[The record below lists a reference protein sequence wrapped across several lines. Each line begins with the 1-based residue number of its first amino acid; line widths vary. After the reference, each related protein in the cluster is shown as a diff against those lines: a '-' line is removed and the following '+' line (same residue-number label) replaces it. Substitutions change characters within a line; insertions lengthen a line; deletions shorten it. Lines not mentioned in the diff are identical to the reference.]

1 MANFLKHLNEDYL
14 NVINDF
20 MYGKFLIFLLI
31 LCGLYFTIRTKG
43 LQIRLFPESI
53 RCVKEKGEEGKISS
67 FQALMVATASRVG
80 TGNIAGVTTAVVLG
94 GAGSIFWMWVMAII
108 GGASAFIESTLAQ
121 VYKEKDGDTYK
132 GGPAYY
138 IQRALKMRWLGIIFA
153 IFLIATFGF
162 GFNGLQSFTI
172 ASAFQVYINDFA
184 NTSAPYV
191 IGGLLALFAAVM
203 FFGGAK
209 VISRI
214 SSILVPIMAALY
226 ILVGLVIFFM
236 NLDKVPT
243 AFKSIFQSAF
253 DFKAIFGGFAGS
265 CMVFGIKRGLFSNEA
280 GMGSAPNAAATAHVS
295 HPAKQGLV
303 QVLSVFIDTIVICTT
318 TAFIVLLAGPLGA
331 VGTDGELLNGIPFV
345 QEALR
350 GQFGAVG
357 IHFVTVCIVLFAAT
371 SIIGN
376 FYYVEINIKYISQNK
391 IFMNIMKIFAV
402 AVVFT
407 GAIVNMQTAWNMAD
421 IIMGCM
427 AIINIIA
434 IVLLGKR
441 ALLVAKDYELQKKA
455 GKNPVFKAADV
466 GITDTDY
473 WK

>member
-1 MANFLKHLNEDYL
+1 MKGFEKILNSYL
-14 NVINDF
+14 DVLNDF

-43 LQIRLFPESI
+43 AQIRLFPESI
-53 RCVKEKGEEGKISS
+53 RCVREKGEEGKISS

-80 TGNIAGVTTAVVLG
+80 TGNIAGVTSAIVLG
-94 GAGSIFWMWVMAII
+94 GAGAIFWMWVMAIV
-108 GGASAFIESTLAQ
+108 GAASAFIESTLAQ

-138 IQRALKMRWLGIIFA
+138 IQRALGMRWLGILFA
-153 IFLIATFGF
+153 VFLILTFGF

-172 ASAFQVYINDFA
+172 ASAFNVYFPDFA
-184 NTSAPYV
+184 TSMIPSI
-191 IGGLLALFAAVM
+191 IGGILALYALVM

-209 VISRI
+209 MIGKI
-214 SSILVPIMAALY
+214 SSILVPVMAILY
-226 ILVGLVIFFM
+226 ILAGLAIFFM
-236 NLDKVPT
+236 NIDKLGGAV
-243 AFKSIFQSAF
+243 KMVVDSAF

-265 CMVFGIKRGLFSNEA
+265 CMVAGIKRGLFSNEA
-280 GMGSAPNAAATAHVS
+280 GMGSAPNAAATADVS

-318 TAFIVLLAGPLGA
+318 TAFIVMLAGPLGA
-331 VGTDGELLNGIPFV
+331 TNDKGELLNGIPFV
-345 QEALR
+345 QQAVKS
-350 GQFGAVG
+350 QFGEFG
-357 IHFVTVCIVLFAAT
+357 IHFITISIVLFAAT

-376 FYYVEINIKYISQNK
+376 FYYVEINIKYISENK
-391 IFMNIMKIFAV
+391 TFMFIMKLLAV
-402 AVVFT
+402 AVVYF
-407 GAIVNMQTAWNMAD
+407 GAIIDMSTAWNLAD
-421 IIMGCM
+421 VIMGGM
-427 AIINIIA
+427 TVINVAVMFI
-434 IVLLGKR
+434 LGKK
-441 ALLVAKDYELQKKA
+441 ALLVIQDYEKQKKE

>member
-1 MANFLKHLNEDYL
+1 MENFLKHLNENYL

-31 LCGLYFTIRTKG
+31 LCGLYFTIRSRA

-53 RCVKEKGEEGKISS
+53 RCVTEKSEEGKISS

-108 GGASAFIESTLAQ
+108 GAASAFIESTLAQ

-138 IQRALKMRWLGIIFA
+138 IQRALGMRWLGIIFA
-153 IFLIATFGF
+153 IFLIVTFGF

-172 ASAFQVYINDFA
+172 ASAFGVYVSNFS
-184 NTSAPYV
+184 TSMVPYIIGV
-191 IGGLLALFAAVM
+191 ILAIFAAVM

-209 VISRI
+209 VISKI
-214 SSILVPIMAALY
+214 SSILVPIMAGLY
-226 ILVGLVIFFM
+226 ILAGLIIFFM
-236 NLDKVPT
+236 NLDKVPN
-243 AFKSIFQSAF
+243 AFKSIFDSAF

-280 GMGSAPNAAATAHVS
+280 GMGSAPNAAATAYVS

-331 VGTDGELLNGIPFV
+331 LDEKGKLLNGIPFV
-345 QEALR
+345 QEALKS
-350 GQFGAVG
+350 QFGTMG

-391 IFMNIMKIFAV
+391 TFMTIMKVLAV
-402 AVVFT
+402 AVVFA
-407 GAIVNMQTAWNMAD
+407 GATVDMTTAWNLAD
-421 IIMGCM
+421 IIMGGM
-427 AIINIIA
+427 ATINIIA